1 MRNRITPALLLACA
15 VGAAP
20 LWAQSPGS
28 SCSVDQAVAAA
39 AAAVE
44 AVYVLPGPARLA
56 AAALRDSLRAAAYA
70 DVGDVATLAERLTRE
85 LRALTGDGHM
95 LVEALPAAGGA
106 AGDDWIAKWRARA
119 PSDNYGIA
127 RVEVLPGN
135 VGYLALRSFHT
146 FADAAPTLSAA
157 IVLVRHTDALILDL
171 RHNGGGDSDTE
182 RALTHTFLAPDATLP
197 LRTETRQGPDPAPP
211 IPALPWPRYGPDRPL
226 VVLLNG
232 RSFSA
237 PEALAYALQ
246 TAGRARVVGTT
257 SAGGAHM
264 TDEATP
270 LPCALQGWIPN
281 RRPLS
286 PVTGA
291 NWEGRGVQPDIAA
304 TDAEAIDTAHRL
316 LLRSILEASSDPDVR
331 ERATKALQRLEA
343 TL

>member
-1 MRNRITPALLLACA
+1 M
-15 VGAAP
+15 
-20 LWAQSPGS
+20 
-28 SCSVDQAVAAA
+28 
-39 AAAVE
+39 
-44 AVYVLPGPARLA
+44 
-56 AAALRDSLRAAAYA
+56 
-70 DVGDVATLAERLTRE
+70 
-85 LRALTGDGHM
+85 
-95 LVEALPAAGGA
+95 
-106 AGDDWIAKWRARA
+106 
-119 PSDNYGIA
+119 
-127 RVEVLPGN
+127 EVLPGN

-316 LLRSILEASSDPDVR
+316 LLRSILEASGDPDVR